1 MDRFIR
7 PFNAERDPLYIPHDK
22 WDQFI
27 DEPSDRLYERSELVP
42 GVDIVH
48 KAIRFAVPQ
57 DVFCDPVMLQCL
69 PEIQSRWFDE
79 PGRLLVILDAQPKRI
94 GSPAER
100 DSGHGVW
107 WEMEGEE
114 NEALVWNK
122 KKRKL
127 ELQKG
132 AKPLDKERMYL
143 FERLEDFAMMG
154 LRGSMLDN
162 ACDTLDIRFV
172 HAVRRQGL

>member
-7 PFNAERDPLYIPHDK
+7 PFNPERDPLYIPHDK

-27 DEPSDRLYERSELVP
+27 DEPSNKLDERSELVP

-48 KAIRFAVPQ
+48 KAISFAMPQ

-69 PEIQSRWFDE
+69 PEIQNRWFDE
-79 PGRLLVILDAQPKRI
+79 PGRLFVILDAQPQRI

-107 WEMEGEE
+107 WEMEGQE

-122 KKRKL
+122 KGGKFV
-127 ELQKG
+127 LQKG
-132 AKPLDKERMYL
+132 AKPFDKECMWLLERFQE
-143 FERLEDFAMMG
+143 FESILGD
-154 LRGSMLDN
+154 SMLDF
-162 ACDTLDIRFV
+162 ACETFEIRFV